1 MRNSVCKR
9 IVIHISRYVLNPYIA
24 FTRQGAL
31 LFVGD
36 GHARQGDGECCG
48 TALETSLAG
57 TFKLSVIKPDAVSD
71 CTARDSVFVRA
82 PLTKPR
88 AETPTE
94 IITMAIDD
102 QVCNHYYDTTSATLT
117 TSTLND

>member
-1 MRNSVCKR
+1 M
-9 IVIHISRYVLNPYIA
+9 
-24 FTRQGAL
+24 
-31 LFVGD
+31 FVGD

-57 TFKLSVIKPDAVSD
+57 TFKLTVIKPESTHNGDGVL
-71 CTARDSVFVRA
+71 VRA

-94 IITMAIDD
+94 IITISIDD
-102 QVCNHYYDTTSATLT
+102 QVLRICKIF
-117 TSTLND
+117 

>member
-1 MRNSVCKR
+1 M
-9 IVIHISRYVLNPYIA
+9 
-24 FTRQGAL
+24 
-31 LFVGD
+31 FVGD

-57 TFKLSVIKPDAVSD
+57 TFKLSVIKPGGTPADGGGLVS
-71 CTARDSVFVRA
+71 A

-88 AETPTE
+88 AETPSE

-102 QVCNHYYDTTSATLT
+102 QVWQYFEARQAPHLSFCH
-117 TSTLND
+117 TST